1 VSNFDFTALLSGVA
15 NGTNTFALVNPST
28 GAPPPYDATLHAQVS
43 VDDAAGVFVGTSS
56 AITTIDFTPIAAYI
70 NDASTN
76 PELGA
81 IYCNVSMSG
90 IALYDLVRN
99 TSRGD
104 TSIPVL
110 NNEVP
115 AYTALND
122 ITPLSTVLNTLSSET
137 ALLDIIYWQLLT
149 DNQSNRWLQGD
160 GSYYSAFK
168 EGGTLTFYV
177 NYEAPVTTAYS
188 LNGVSGGT
196 VTFTGSEGSNVTLD
210 LASLTVS
217 SGFTVSQTY
226 RIILTAVKFA
236 TENEEGGGG
245 GGGGGGK

>member
-1 VSNFDFTALLSGVA
+1 MSNYDFTTTLYGSAD
-15 NGTNTFALVNPST
+15 GTNTYALMNPST
-28 GAPPPYDATLHAQVS
+28 GAPPPYDATLHASFS
-43 VDDAAGVFVGTSS
+43 VDNAVGIFLGTSS
-56 AITTIDFTPIAAYI
+56 AITTIDFTPIATYI
-70 NDASTN
+70 NNASSN
-76 PELGA
+76 VELGA

-115 AYTALND
+115 AYTALNN
-122 ITPLSTVLNTLSSET
+122 ITPLTTVLNALSSET
-137 ALLDIIYWQLLT
+137 ALLDIIYWQLLAE
-149 DNQSNRWLQGD
+149 NPSNRWLSGD
-160 GSYYSAFK
+160 GSYYAAFQ
-168 EGGTLTFYV
+168 EGDTLTFYV
-177 NYEAPVTTAYS
+177 NYEAPVTSAYS

-226 RIILTAVKFA
+226 QIILTAVKFA
-236 TENEEGGGG
+236 EENGGGG
-245 GGGGGGK
+245 GEIGGGGK